1 MKTPETKRT
10 TRRLAAS
17 LAIITALAT
26 GAMLPLSAMADAVR
40 VYDVDD
46 YVQDGLVLHFDGIRN
61 AGATALHDPNA
72 TTWVNLGSGGSVND
86 ATLKEKESSDAPTG
100 ASAGSWCDKGYTFN
114 ALNYFE
120 IGGEVSLGK
129 AVTVQMATKYD
140 YSAVKNAFNGKGLN
154 WPVFFGA
161 IGRDADDFV
170 IFGDNIAGSTP
181 QKLRFKFYNNTGYR
195 PAESSPDVAQSW
207 NGLALSAIYD
217 GNNTRMSL
225 SPTYNYAWM
234 DDSRYYNNISDGT
247 THFAIGTG
255 QSASAAQ
262 KQRMLVGNV
271 YSVKLYD
278 RVLSE
283 EELYWNQTIDDQR
296 YRMENPPSLDDVN
309 VILRSIMPI
318 GDCITNYIGKY
329 IVADT
334 HTFTA
339 PATIAKGMK
348 GYNYILKGYTV
359 EEWNA
364 EASAWGAA
372 VTYSGESYTAS
383 ASGGK
388 VRVTWL
394 YTPTLRAASNYDVD
408 DYVQDGLVLHFDGIR
423 NAGATVA
430 HNSTQRTWKN
440 LVKGQ
445 PDATFSSE
453 NGYWTDDGKGF
464 YFEGVDKVCYAAI
477 TNPISI
483 GPNATVQLAVNVD
496 PSNQNNG
503 KSANATYPCYFH
515 AGTDSDTGIFQ
526 YLVGQYTKYLQF
538 KHLGWTGNGVS
549 MTQSTDDWDGRYATA
564 IVADAK
570 VYFTTTGADLETAGS
585 VNRSNQQSLSAKYC
599 WGGSPRSGTRAVLG
613 SYYSVRVYNTALSND
628 ELAQNRRIDEMRFHG
643 IGDVEVVNG
652 AVGETGETGE
662 SSLPDGVYN
671 IETGTWTVTAEDVV
685 DGRRYK
691 PHLTVDTLTNGEWV
705 QTAKLWT
712 DSYTVDKAALGS
724 SRIRLTWTWEIRP
737 GLIISFH

>member
-1 MKTPETKRT
+1 MK
-10 TRRLAAS
+10 RLLMMIGAAVS
-17 LAIITALAT
+17 V

-86 ATLKEKESSDAPTG
+86 ATLKEKESSYAPTG

-140 YSAVKNAFNGKGLN
+140 CSAVKNVFNGKGLN

-161 IGRDADDFV
+161 IGRNADDFV
-170 IFGDNIAGSTP
+170 IFGDNITGSTP
-181 QKLRFKFYNNTGYR
+181 QRLRFKFYNNNGTS
-195 PAESSPDVAQSW
+195 PTESYPDVAQSW

-217 GNNTRMSL
+217 GNNKRMSL
-225 SPTYNYAWM
+225 SPTYRCEWKQNDWYH
-234 DDSRYYNNISDGT
+234 NNISDKT

-255 QSASAAQ
+255 QSTSAEQ
-262 KQRMLVGNV
+262 KKRMLVGNV

-283 EELYWNQTIDDQR
+283 EELDWNQTIDDQR

-309 VILRSIMPI
+309 VILRSSMPI

-394 YTPTLRAASNYDVD
+394 YTPTLRAVSNYDVD

-453 NGYWTDDGKGF
+453 ENGYWTADGKGF

-477 TNPISI
+477 TNKISI

-503 KSANATYPCYFH
+503 NPASKTYPCYFH
-515 AGTDSDTGIFQ
+515 AGTDSDTGIYQ

-538 KHLGWTGNGVS
+538 KHLGWTGSSAS

-585 VNRSNQQSLSAKYC
+585 VNRSKQQSLSAKYC
-599 WGGSPRSGTRAVLG
+599 WGGSPSSGTRAVLG
-613 SYYSVRVYNTALSND
+613 SYYSVRIYNKALSND

-691 PHLTVDTLTNGEWV
+691 PHLTVETLTDGEWV

-724 SRIRLTWTWEIRP
+724 SRIRLTWTWEIRL

>member
-1 MKTPETKRT
+1 MKKRLVMMT
-10 TRRLAAS
+10 SAFAA
-17 LAIITALAT
+17 AT
-26 GAMLPLSAMADAVR
+26 GMTLSAQADAVR

-61 AGATALHDPNA
+61 AGATALHNPNA

-140 YSAVKNAFNGKGLN
+140 YSAVKNVFNGKGLK

-161 IGRDADDFV
+161 IDRSADDFV
-170 IFGDNIAGSTP
+170 IFGDNITGSTP
-181 QKLRFKFYNNTGYR
+181 QKLRFKFYNNNGNKPT
-195 PAESSPDVAQSW
+195 ESSPNVAQSW

-225 SPTYNYAWM
+225 SPTYRCEWM
-234 DDSRYYNNISDGT
+234 TNSWYHNNISDKT

-255 QSASAAQ
+255 QSTDAAQ
-262 KQRMLVGNV
+262 KERMLAGDV

-283 EELYWNQTIDDQR
+283 EELDWNQTIDDQR
-296 YRMENPPSLDDVN
+296 YRMENPPCLDDVN
-309 VILRSIMPI
+309 VILLSNIPI
-318 GDCITNYIGKY
+318 GARITDYIGKY

-423 NAGATVA
+423 NAGVTVA

-440 LVKGQ
+440 LVEGQ
-445 PDATFSSE
+445 PDATFSSG

-464 YFEGVDKVCYAAI
+464 YFEGVNKVCYAQI
-477 TNPISI
+477 TREISI
-483 GPNATVQLAVNVD
+483 GPNATVQLAVDVD
-496 PSNQNNG
+496 PSKQNNG
-503 KSANATYPCYFH
+503 KPADSTYPTYFH
-515 AGTDSDTGIFQ
+515 TGGDRDTDTGIFQ
-526 YLVGQYTKYLQF
+526 YLTGRYTKYLQF
-538 KHLGWTGNGVS
+538 KHLGWSGNDKS
-549 MTQSTDDWDGRYATA
+549 MNQSTDDWDGRYATA
-564 IVADAK
+564 IVADTK
-570 VYFTTTGADLETAGS
+570 VYFMTAGASLETAGS
-585 VNRSNQQSLSAKYC
+585 VSRGSQISLTALYC
-599 WGGSPRSGTRAVLG
+599 WGGSPSSGTRAVLG
-613 SYYSVRVYNTALSND
+613 SYYSVRAYNKALSNA
-628 ELAQNRRIDEMRFHG
+628 ELAQNRRVDEMRFHN

-652 AVGETGETGE
+652 AVGETGELGA
-662 SSLPDGVYN
+662 SSLPDGTYN
-671 IETGTWTVTAEDVV
+671 IEMGTWTITAPEIKSGGHTYMPKLFVEQYNATSGKWEATKAKPQWTESYVV
-685 DGRRYK
+685 DK
-691 PHLTVDTLTNGEWV
+691 T
-705 QTAKLWT
+705 
-712 DSYTVDKAALGS
+712 ALGN
-724 SRIRLTWTWEIRP
+724 SRIRLTWTWEMRK
-737 GLIISFH
+737 GLNIIIK